1 MNYKKPIAI
10 LGIFALLSFLV
21 LFSLAAEE
29 AGKLPSKKE
38 KGILF
43 PKTYS
48 HGVKT
53 TYMED
58 NTQEIIEKSEVKQG
72 KIYFYNKKGQLV
84 RTGDIKGDNVLYDK
98 GDVKREKIRGNRI
111 YQYDKDGKLVGK
123 IEVRPYEIKKILP
136 DGKIEKFK
144 IKIKR

>member
-1 MNYKKPIAI
+1 MNYKKPIAV

-21 LFSLAAEE
+21 PFSFSAEE
-29 AGKLPSKKE
+29 TGKLPPKKA
-38 KGILF
+38 KGIIF

-48 HGVKT
+48 PSAKT
-53 TYMED
+53 TYIED
-58 NTQEIIEKSEVKQG
+58 NTEEIVEKSEVKQG

-136 DGKIEKFK
+136 DGRIEKFK